1 MKMRAFVKPVLIASS
16 LLAACSSAFAEELTI
31 QDTSGFTRSAAEI
44 DGSTQVDF
52 ALVNG
57 AGAAA
62 DGIAVTLTNA
72 TTGEVLTAT
81 SINGIASFQG
91 VTAGVWTVATT
102 SAGITFTSVSVVGAV
117 AMGGA
122 TLTSTLIGG
131 AAVVGGGTAAAI
143 AITDSNNDD
152 NDELSPAD

>member
-1 MKMRAFVKPVLIASS
+1 
-16 LLAACSSAFAEELTI
+16 
-31 QDTSGFTRSAAEI
+31 
-44 DGSTQVDF
+44 
-52 ALVNG
+52 
-57 AGAAA
+57 
-62 DGIAVTLTNA
+62 
-72 TTGEVLTAT
+72 
-81 SINGIASFQG
+81 
-91 VTAGVWTVATT
+91 VWTVATT